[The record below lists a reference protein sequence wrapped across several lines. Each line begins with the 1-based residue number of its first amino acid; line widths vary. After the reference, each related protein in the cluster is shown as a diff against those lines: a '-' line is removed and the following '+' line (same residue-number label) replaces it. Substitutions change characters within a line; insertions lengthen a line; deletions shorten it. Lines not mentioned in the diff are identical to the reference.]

1 MKVQESYLYKDQ
13 HYLFIQKY
21 PTKSAFVLNLL
32 LHIKPFFYL
41 TMHFALFWKIISP
54 HLFLLSL
61 FSFEF
66 VKQLLCL
73 KLKFKHHSINH
84 LLRSRD
90 LMRHFPCTIFW
101 PFYCLVFAQT
111 NLYRIRTED
120 HPIIFSFYYQL
131 FCHTSGGVSYFWPGK
146 KLFLISSS
154 SSSSSS
160 PRFFLGLAFS
170 VFDLSDFFL
179 VELFD
184 ADFFAGLLDFLS
196 LDFDFGVV
204 PLFKAT
210 FFFFLLP
217 SSSESLSSF
226 AFFFE
231 ADFLPPLFGSS

>member
-120 HPIIFSFYYQL
+120 HPIIFFILLSTLLPYFRRGFIFLTRQETL
-131 FCHTSGGVSYFWPGK
+131 FNIIFIIVIIISTL
-146 KLFLISSS
+146 LF
-154 SSSSSS
+154 
-160 PRFFLGLAFS
+160 RLGLFS
-170 VFDLSDFFL
+170 FWLVWLFFGWTLWCRFLCWTLGFFVFRFRFWGC
-179 VELFD
+179 
-184 ADFFAGLLDFLS
+184 AS
-196 LDFDFGVV
+196 L
-204 PLFKAT
+204 
-210 FFFFLLP
+210 
-217 SSSESLSSF
+217 
-226 AFFFE
+226 
-231 ADFLPPLFGSS
+231 